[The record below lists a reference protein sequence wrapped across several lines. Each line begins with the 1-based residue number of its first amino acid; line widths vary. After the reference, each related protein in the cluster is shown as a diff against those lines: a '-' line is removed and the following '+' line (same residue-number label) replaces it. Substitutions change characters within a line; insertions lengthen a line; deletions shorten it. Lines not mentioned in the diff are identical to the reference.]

1 MSIDNQ
7 GTGGLASSINRERK
21 HRQSPILSNIESGIY
36 MAISTGQPD
45 PEGRGRLSAY
55 VPKFGGTPEEPMFFQ
70 YASPFGGSNGSG
82 SYGMFAAPPDA
93 GVTVMVFFAN
103 NGDIS
108 RGYWFAV
115 AQEVPDVASGGAS
128 GPPAV
133 DGTGQGEG
141 VFSDQPAAK
150 SNATNLTD
158 HQNPDANDPRGQNQI
173 PNHPRNANTASQGVY
188 TDSVRGQTTA
198 SPIRDASYETPQHST
213 VYGLKSPG
221 SNALTMDDGSVGPDG
236 TIHPNQI
243 RLQTG
248 SGASIILD
256 GTNDTIYMIN
266 STGSGWVEIGAQG
279 EIMAYASGS
288 ISMRAEKDFN
298 IRADKNINMEA
309 GQDINLKAG
318 NNYKLNAKNQVHLK
332 SDGSQFYDSGGSN
345 HTKVATNMY
354 VSTGSLLHL
363 NGPQAAMSV
372 GISTVSHADI
382 QNLESTQV
390 DESIVSNMP
399 SHEPMARSN
408 VPPNSGATPNSPASE
423 IAPNPDSA
431 EGQLD
436 EASTEE
442 AIDDGQGGTV
452 TYRNQGA
459 TRRLKVVPALERILL
474 SAANATNTDVV
485 IFSGGQDHTT
495 GTVGSNRHDHGY
507 AADIWI
513 YKDGTRLSM
522 VRDTQL
528 ASQFAQAAKSAGAI
542 SIGAGSG
549 YMDGV
554 GMHVDIA
561 PGATVSAGSAKFWG
575 QGGRA
580 ANAPTWIRTIMA

>member
-1 MSIDNQ
+1 
-7 GTGGLASSINRERK
+7 
-21 HRQSPILSNIESGIY
+21 

-82 SYGMFAAPPDA
+82 SYGMFATPPDA
-93 GVTVMVFFAN
+93 GVTVMVFFAD

-115 AQEVPDVASGGAS
+115 AQEIPDVAAGGAA

-141 VFSDQPAAK
+141 VFSDSPAGK
-150 SNATNLTD
+150 SNPTSVNAQ
-158 HQNPDANDPRGQNQI
+158 QNPDANDPRGSNQI
-173 PNHPRNANTASQGVY
+173 PNHPRNANTAGQGVY
-188 TDSVRGQTTA
+188 TDSVRGHTTA
-198 SPIRDASYETPQHST
+198 SPVRDASYENQQHSK
-213 VYGLKSPG
+213 VYGLKTPG
-221 SNALTMDDGSVGPDG
+221 SNALTMDDGSVSPDG
-236 TIHPNQI
+236 TVHPNQI

-256 GTNDTIYMIN
+256 GTNDVIYMIN
-266 STGSGWVEIGAQG
+266 SSGSGWVEIGAGG
-279 EIMAYASGS
+279 EIMAYAQGS

-298 IRADKNINMEA
+298 IRADKNVNIEA
-309 GQDINLKAG
+309 GQHINMKAG
-318 NNYKLNAKNQVHLK
+318 ENFKLNTGNQVHLK
-332 SDGSQFYDSGGSN
+332 SEGSQFFDSGGSN
-345 HTKVATNMY
+345 HTKVSTNMY

-372 GISTVSHADI
+372 GIATVSHSDI

-390 DESIVSNMP
+390 DESIMSGMP
-399 SHEPMARSN
+399 SHEPMARQN
-408 VPPNSGATPNSPASE
+408 VPPSQGATPGSPASDVS
-423 IAPNPDSA
+423 PNPDGA

-436 EASTEE
+436 GAAADEV
-442 AIDDGQGGTV
+442 IDDGQGGSII
-452 TYRNQGA
+452 YRNQGA

-474 SAANATNTDVV
+474 SAANATNTHVI

-513 YKDGTRLSM
+513 YRDSSHRDRLSM
-522 VRDTQL
+522 SRDTQE
-528 ASQFAQAAKSAGAI
+528 ASLFAKAARQAGAK

-554 GMHVDIA
+554 GMHVDIS
-561 PGATVSAGSAKFWG
+561 PGATVAAGSATYWG
-575 QGGRA
+575 AGGRSG
-580 ANAPTWIRTIMA
+580 NAPAWVRSVMT